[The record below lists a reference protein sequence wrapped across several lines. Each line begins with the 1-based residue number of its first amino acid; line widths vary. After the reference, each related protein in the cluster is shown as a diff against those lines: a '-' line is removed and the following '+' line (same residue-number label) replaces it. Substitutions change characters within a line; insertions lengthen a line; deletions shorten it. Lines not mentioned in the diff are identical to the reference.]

1 MNKIICLFFLFSSSI
16 FGEWKVEKTEFCT
29 ELIKESTDKKGVLH
43 LLIYSKEANSRR
55 SIMIEG
61 EKELDDRDAKVV
73 VEYKSDK
80 KNYGIK
86 NDTTNYFV
94 YFDGWILNA
103 SYSDAVF
110 ENYFKLCE
118 KLTVYVDNKKLY
130 VFDLEGITNLLILA
144 RD

>member
-1 MNKIICLFFLFSSSI
+1 MKKVIILFILFYSFLY
-16 FGEWKVEKTEFCT
+16 GEWKVKTTEFCT

-73 VEYKSDK
+73 VEYKSYK
-80 KNYGIK
+80 KNYK
-86 NDTTNYFV
+86 DTTNYFI

-103 SYSDAVF
+103 HYSDVVF
-110 ENYFKLCE
+110 DNYFKLCE

-130 VFDLEGITNLLILA
+130 VFDLEGITKLLISA
-144 RD
+144 KD